1 MKTFSL
7 KKVVILAIMLTMPAL
22 LYYLLQE
29 KGKNR
34 YRPLGIFGPK
44 TVTSTFHIKRGK
56 QIPDTIYHIVRD
68 FKLINQDNHLVSFP
82 SDSNKLTVVAFFY
95 TRCPLVCSGIN
106 KKMAE
111 VVRIYQKNKLLQ
123 FLSITVDPHFDTS
136 EELKK
141 YSKEYQVQPN
151 KWNFL
156 TGDEA
161 AIYKLAKE
169 DFLVDVLKDTTQN
182 NNIIHRP
189 MLILLDP
196 QKRIRGYYNSIDK
209 EQVDRLID
217 EIRVFIA
224 EELRNVKDR

>member
-1 MKTFSL
+1 
-7 KKVVILAIMLTMPAL
+7 
-22 LYYLLQE
+22 
-29 KGKNR
+29 
-34 YRPLGIFGPK
+34 
-44 TVTSTFHIKRGK
+44 
-56 QIPDTIYHIVRD
+56 
-68 FKLINQDNHLVSFP
+68 
-82 SDSNKLTVVAFFY
+82 
-95 TRCPLVCSGIN
+95 
-106 KKMAE
+106 MAE

-123 FLSITVDPHFDTS
+123 FLSISVDPNFDTS

-217 EIRVFIA
+217 EIRVLIA